1 MTRQLA
7 FLQVCGRNNTS
18 MTFWCVFFFWCVIK
32 YVYFGVCACFGVC
45 VQVAGETSLHIAIA
59 NKNMQLVEYLLKNGA
74 DVDAQVHILVKCTG
88 PYSQACR
95 CTSCTCTG
103 PYSRLA
109 LFSFVKGL
117 RKLLSSQDLL
127 QVSRH

>member
-18 MTFWCVFFFWCVIK
+18 MIFWCVFLFWCVIK

-59 NKNMQLVEYLLKNGA
+59 NKNMELVEYLLKNGA
-74 DVDAQVHILVKCTG
+74 DVDAQVHILVRCTG

-95 CTSCTCTG
+95 CTGRSI
-103 PYSRLA
+103 
-109 LFSFVKGL
+109 FM
-117 RKLLSSQDLL
+117 
-127 QVSRH
+127 